1 MKSMPHKS
9 KNEFVI
15 LSCKDYPQGNSA
27 LQGLCA
33 HLKAFWAKRGVE
45 CEAKIAPWREL
56 DLKNLSSNS
65 VLLPLAVWDY
75 SQHYDEFLRFLD
87 KIKRLNLAVFNPLP
101 LLRWNLSKLY
111 LKELENLGF
120 DIVPS
125 LFVRPSQNSIDE
137 ALKRAKMWQN
147 PIIKPLVSQSG
158 NGVFRLDGLNLN
170 SLFKDKLFKNGFVL
184 QEFMSEIL
192 DKGEL
197 CLVFF
202 NAKFHYAITRKVA
215 CGEFRANSQ
224 FGASIHSCEVVEK
237 SCLDTARQILAHL
250 PQKPLYARIDFITH
264 KGKAL
269 INEVEL
275 IEPSLYFDY
284 DKCALQNFCEA
295 VFASLKHRI

>member
-1 MKSMPHKS
+1 M
-9 KNEFVI
+9 
-15 LSCKDYPQGNSA
+15 
-27 LQGLCA
+27 
-33 HLKAFWAKRGVE
+33 
-45 CEAKIAPWREL
+45 
-56 DLKNLSSNS
+56 
-65 VLLPLAVWDY
+65 
-75 SQHYDEFLRFLD
+75 DE
-87 KIKRLNLAVFNPLP
+87 IKRLNLAVFNPLP

-125 LFVRPSQNSIDE
+125 LFVRLSQNSIDE

-202 NAKFHYAITRKVA
+202 NAKFHYAITRNVA

-224 FGASIHSCEVVEK
+224 FGVSVHRCEVVEK

-284 DKCALQNFCEA
+284 DKGALQNFCEA
-295 VFASLKHRI
+295 IFASLKYRI